1 MATAR
6 HRRRWA
12 STARLWPRGSSSAAR
27 STEREQ
33 ISALGVAD
41 VSFRMQLSM
50 EETTPA
56 SPSTGMGSSARS
68 CARSR
73 LPSSGAHGR
82 SDCRPL
88 RFRAGGSDSRGRCD
102 FRRAGNY
109 PVTGLPRGAAK
120 PRVVGRPIASAD
132 GNRDWKTFTAIGRCP
147 REQLPPLEQRGR
159 VWSLPRAMLSGARHS
174 GARSA
179 ARPRAG
185 GRRRGG

>member
-27 STEREQ
+27 STQREQ
-33 ISALGVAD
+33 ISALGVVD

-73 LPSSGAHGR
+73 LPSSGATVDLTVAAMPHFSYENLNLVAGFLGT
-82 SDCRPL
+82 SKRPPL
-88 RFRAGGSDSRGRCD
+88 CALG
-102 FRRAGNY
+102 
-109 PVTGLPRGAAK
+109 TG
-120 PRVVGRPIASAD
+120 
-132 GNRDWKTFTAIGRCP
+132 IGRATVADP
-147 REQLPPLEQRGR
+147 ISG
-159 VWSLPRAMLSGARHS
+159 SRAHS
-174 GARSA
+174 GALALWAEKRPTPQSRAA
-179 ARPRAG
+179 ARQRWH
-185 GRRRGG
+185 GRQARRTRSRTP